1 MDQSS
6 TPGTDHASFKP
17 EKTPVMFAG
26 GVAFFFPLAP
36 PFPSGKSGAVSSAAF
51 ASSSRFLL
59 SPIHARSS
67 TPTAS
72 RTDTAAR

>member
-26 GVAFFFPLAP
+26 GFAFFPLAP
-36 PFPSGKSGAVSSAAF
+36 PLPFPFGKSGAVSSAAF

-59 SPIHARSS
+59 SPIHARS
-67 TPTAS
+67 
-72 RTDTAAR
+72 